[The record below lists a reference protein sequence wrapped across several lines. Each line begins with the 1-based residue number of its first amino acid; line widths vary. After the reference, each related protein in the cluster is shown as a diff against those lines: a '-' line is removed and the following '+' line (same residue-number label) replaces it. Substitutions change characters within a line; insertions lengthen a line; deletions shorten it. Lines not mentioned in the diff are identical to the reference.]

1 MLPNEPRVLQKVKRV
16 AIAVESVDFH
26 DEEFEQDFHLEL
38 VLDNDVK
45 VATFELY
52 GEALPGE
59 ERHQLVDLLLAAVLR
74 NNFIDRVLKH
84 LEPC

>member
-16 AIAVESVDFH
+16 AIAVESVGFH

-52 GEALPGE
+52 REALPGE